1 MIDPCGEAVDACG
14 NVMNAPIMNAPEI
27 MSEDCGCEGV
37 PAETGTVLPSIIL
50 EGAENLPT
58 QDDQN
63 SETIVDETELQELD
77 ESAPDDI
84 VVKIPFLKR
93 FSNWLSV

>member
-1 MIDPCGEAVDACG
+1 
-14 NVMNAPIMNAPEI
+14 

-37 PAETGTVLPSIIL
+37 PVEAGTVLPSIIL
-50 EGAENLPT
+50 EGAENLPP